1 MLMHMSDTQ
10 VAPLAPQFGLKHR
23 LALALE
29 VADIDRDQMA
39 AELGVHKNT
48 ITNYMRGHTV
58 PSRGVL
64 IAWAFRCGVPFEWL
78 LTGHVTANGGPDE
91 GTHVARCI
99 RGPWGIEPTAPPA
112 EHEKVA

>member
-1 MLMHMSDTQ
+1 MLTHMSDTQ

-29 VADIDRDQMA
+29 VACLDRDQMA

-64 IAWAFRCGVPFEWL
+64 IAWALRTGVPFEWL
-78 LTGHVTANGGPDE
+78 LTGHLAEGGPGQ
-91 GTHVARCI
+91 GTSMARCI
-99 RGPWGIEPTAPPA
+99 RGPWSSQATGVLDEEEDAA
-112 EHEKVA
+112 